1 LLAHPR
7 LESLL
12 VLVFCDYY
20 RSRFGLAHNVMEY
33 SSLDLHSTPG
43 QFDKHTEFAG
53 SYPFVDSSCVNNAG
67 LEIVGGSQFRAM
79 CQNPYRWSDSA
90 SGCLQWAKVQAGE
103 PLLSYTSSS
112 SVAGA
117 SPSTAAVVPSVSV
130 AADVDL
136 GGQQF
141 EVFSPSFPDE
151 VPAFSVQL
159 GARFPSPQPACRQ
172 QMAPFPTTRQ
182 LELVSVLG
190 KSSYDN
196 NTPAA
201 AFVESSSQYRANVG
215 VERWGGESVPSPA
228 VSKRVRDKCTDPHK
242 VQQRIRKAEKNHG
255 CSLPQGGGAKP
266 KVTLEH
272 ADHILRERQRRDEMS
287 NKFAVLESLLPP
299 SSKVGFRSVSHDLFS
314 KLLELLEAAK
324 H

>member
-1 LLAHPR
+1 
-7 LESLL
+7 
-12 VLVFCDYY
+12 
-20 RSRFGLAHNVMEY
+20 MEY
-33 SSLDLHSTPG
+33 SSLDLHSTTG
-43 QFDKHTEFAG
+43 QFHKHTDFAG

-67 LEIVGGSQFRAM
+67 LEMVGGSQSRAV
-79 CQNPYRWSDSA
+79 CQNPFRWSDSA
-90 SGCLQWAKVQAGE
+90 SSCLQWAKVQAE
-103 PLLSYTSSS
+103 DPLLSYTSSS

-117 SPSTAAVVPSVSV
+117 SPSTAVVVPSVSV
-130 AADVDL
+130 AADVDPR
-136 GGQQF
+136 GQQF

-151 VPAFSVQL
+151 VPAFSVQH
-159 GARFPSPQPACRQ
+159 GAIFPSPQPACRQ
-172 QMAPFPTTRQ
+172 QMAPYPTTRQ

-190 KSSYDN
+190 KSAYDN

-201 AFVESSSQYRANVG
+201 ALVASSSQHRANVG

-228 VSKRVRDKCTDPHK
+228 VSKRVRDKGTDPHK

-299 SSKVGFRSVSHDLFS
+299 SSKVGLRSVSHDLFS
-314 KLLELLEAAK
+314 KLLELLEATK

>member
-1 LLAHPR
+1 M
-7 LESLL
+7 
-12 VLVFCDYY
+12 D
-20 RSRFGLAHNVMEY
+20 Y
-33 SSLDLHSTPG
+33 SSLDLHSTTG
-43 QFDKHTEFAG
+43 QFDKHTDFAG
-53 SYPFVDSSCVNNAG
+53 SYPFVDSCVNNAG
-67 LEIVGGSQFRAM
+67 LEMVGGSQFRAM

-90 SGCLQWAKVQAGE
+90 SSCWQWAKAQAGE
-103 PLLSYTSSS
+103 PLMSYTSSP

-117 SPSTAAVVPSVSV
+117 SPSAVAVVPSVSV
-130 AADVDL
+130 AADVDPR
-136 GGQQF
+136 GQQF

-159 GARFPSPQPACRQ
+159 GASFPSPQPACRQ

-182 LELVSVLG
+182 LEIVSVLG
-190 KSSYDN
+190 KSSYDD

-201 AFVESSSQYRANVG
+201 AFMESSSQYRANVG
-215 VERWGGESVPSPA
+215 VYRWGGESVPSPA
-228 VSKRVRDKCTDPHK
+228 VSKRVRDKFTDPNK

-255 CSLPQGGGAKP
+255 CSLPQGAGAKP

-287 NKFAVLESLLPP
+287 NKFAVLESFLPP
-299 SSKVGFRSVSHDLFS
+299 SSKVGLRSVSHDLFS
-314 KLLELLEAAK
+314 KLLELLEATE

>member
-1 LLAHPR
+1 
-7 LESLL
+7 
-12 VLVFCDYY
+12 
-20 RSRFGLAHNVMEY
+20 MEY
-33 SSLDLHSTPG
+33 SSLDLHSTTG
-43 QFDKHTEFAG
+43 QFDKHTDFAG
-53 SYPFVDSSCVNNAG
+53 SYPFVDSCVNNAG
-67 LEIVGGSQFRAM
+67 LEMVGGSQFRAM

-90 SGCLQWAKVQAGE
+90 SSCLQWAKVQAGE

-112 SVAGA
+112 SVPGA
-117 SPSTAAVVPSVSV
+117 SPSAAAVVPSVSV
-130 AADVDL
+130 AADVDPR
-136 GGQQF
+136 GQQF

-159 GARFPSPQPACRQ
+159 GASFPSPQSACRQ
-172 QMAPFPTTRQ
+172 RMAPFPTTRQ
-182 LELVSVLG
+182 LELVSVVG

-196 NTPAA
+196 NTPAAA

-215 VERWGGESVPSPA
+215 VDRWGGESVPSPA
-228 VSKRVRDKCTDPHK
+228 VSKRVRDKFTDPHK
-242 VQQRIRKAEKNHG
+242 VQQRIRKAEKNLG
-255 CSLPQGGGAKP
+255 CSLPQGAGAKP

-299 SSKVGFRSVSHDLFS
+299 SSKVGLRSVSHDLFS
-314 KLLELLEAAK
+314 RLLELLEATE